1 MTEQAVSGAPAD
13 WSPAA
18 HRAGPSLYFEDL
30 EIGRRYPLPS
40 RTLTDAL
47 FAAFQLASGDN
58 DPIHYDRVY
67 CQSIGHKDMLAHGM
81 QVLIQSAA
89 GAGTFPAD
97 VADAL
102 IGFLGLECKFLKP
115 VYAGDTLYSDLV
127 ITDLIAQTT
136 TGVVV
141 MAATIRNQ
149 DGVTVLT
156 GEHRYLLRKR
166 MPGS

>member
-1 MTEQAVSGAPAD
+1 MADQATAPD
-13 WSPAA
+13 WTPAN
-18 HRAGPSLYFEDL
+18 HRPGPSLYFEDL
-30 EIGRRYPLPS
+30 EVGRRYGLPS
-40 RTLTDAL
+40 RTQTDAL

-89 GAGTFPAD
+89 GAGTFPEE

-102 IGFLGLECKFLKP
+102 IGFIGLECKFMKP
-115 VYAGDTLYSDLV
+115 VYVGDTLYSELV
-127 ITDLIAQTT
+127 ISELIEQNT

-141 MAATIRNQ
+141 MTATIRNQ

-166 MPGS
+166 SSVSG